1 MNILKYYFIIQF
13 GGLLVADLIMMQWI
27 ELSEEIFPEKIFSE
41 DIVPRN
47 LAQSIKENQQ
57 ILLNNNNGNVDYDD
71 DD

>member
-1 MNILKYYFIIQF
+1 MNILKYYFIIEF

-27 ELSEEIFPEKIFSE
+27 ELSEEIFSE

-57 ILLNNNNGNVDYDD
+57 I
-71 DD
+71 

>member
-1 MNILKYYFIIQF
+1 MNILKYNLIIQF

-27 ELSEEIFPEKIFSE
+27 ELSEEIFPEEIFSE

-57 ILLNNNNGNVDYDD
+57 I
-71 DD
+71 

>member
-27 ELSEEIFPEKIFSE
+27 ELSEEIFSEEIFSE
-41 DIVPRN
+41 DIVLRN

-57 ILLNNNNGNVDYDD
+57 I
-71 DD
+71 